1 MINNISELLPHIQG
15 IYIIEYEN
23 NKVYIGQAQD
33 IKKRA
38 YEHNNKNKLKCDKA
52 LKKLSATIK
61 ILQIV
66 DDIALLDKIESEY
79 ISKYDSTNP
88 KKGYNIIK
96 TGNVSNKRSF
106 QHPNSKITEVEFN
119 EIVNLLK
126 NNIELSYE
134 EIGKRYNIS
143 QITVLS
149 INNGNRYYHNNLN
162 YPIRKIRYNANRKI
176 LITDYFKSIKQLEEL
191 KHDLKYNWELS
202 IEKDLVKKYN
212 LPVIIIRDINQGR
225 KFKEI
230 GDYNYPIRKP
240 NSVSH
245 NGKLLSKQNVLDIL
259 TLLSTTKLTM
269 TEIGKQFKIHRN
281 TVSLINLGKTYL
293 IENYNYPARLTH

>member
-1 MINNISELLPHIQG
+1 M
-15 IYIIEYEN
+15 
-23 NKVYIGQAQD
+23 
-33 IKKRA
+33 
-38 YEHNNKNKLKCDKA
+38 
-52 LKKLSATIK
+52 
-61 ILQIV
+61 
-66 DDIALLDKIESEY
+66 
-79 ISKYDSTNP
+79 
-88 KKGYNIIK
+88 
-96 TGNVSNKRSF
+96 
-106 QHPNSKITEVEFN
+106 TEVEFN

-212 LPVIIIRDINQGR
+212 LPVIIIRDIN
-225 KFKEI
+225 
-230 GDYNYPIRKP
+230 
-240 NSVSH
+240 
-245 NGKLLSKQNVLDIL
+245 
-259 TLLSTTKLTM
+259 
-269 TEIGKQFKIHRN
+269 
-281 TVSLINLGKTYL
+281 
-293 IENYNYPARLTH
+293 